1 MAISI
6 GMNSVYDPSPYHER
20 PPFPQSVKHFHVCL
34 AKTATSWDFRMCLHV
49 FPITIFVSRKQDMY
63 SWITVCS
70 FYYYIIWDQFVCDEF
85 ACYWS
90 CRKCP
95 SCCDMV
101 QVLNRLYLGSYC
113 VRLILWRPNVHVTT
127 EAIKV
132 FQNLFKVTSSQAII
146 VFPSA
151 KENKRHLEK
160 IKNHLSHR

>member
-1 MAISI
+1 MIFPPTTNVRHSPSLWSISMYVWPNQQHLGI
-6 GMNSVYDPSPYHER
+6 SE
-20 PPFPQSVKHFHVCL
+20 C
-34 AKTATSWDFRMCLHV
+34 AC
-49 FPITIFVSRKQDMY
+49 MY
-63 SWITVCS
+63 SQLWFLSPGSRTCIPESLCS

-113 VRLILWRPNVHVTT
+113 VRLILRRPNVHVMT

-146 VFPSA
+146 VFPSPEA
-151 KENKRHLEK
+151 NKRHLGK
-160 IKNHLSHR
+160 IKNHLTHR